1 MPDRVGHD
9 EKMKVF
15 RKTGVST
22 LINILGMSVAF
33 AAAMILM
40 VQVRWDTTYDANY
53 EGHKQVFRLE
63 NNWMDK
69 GLFSTSFSRPMI
81 EIAKTASPNIEAV
94 GTYWTMPHEA
104 TLKKDGEE
112 TVFSVPSARVDSSM
126 FSVFPFE
133 WVEGSAR
140 EFTAGE
146 TAVVSEEYAKTFF
159 GDESALGQFFKAGN
173 GVEVRVVGVFKDMPK
188 NSSMNYGVL
197 VNLGDDFLNN
207 SNEWS
212 FVAFVKLKDP
222 TLAKETETLIETA
235 LLDYF
240 GENVDEEYAEE
251 FRRGY
256 RISNLNDAH
265 FERDVRAD
273 IASTNKAITITLA
286 AIAILLILIAII
298 NFINFAFAEI
308 PFRIKNINTRK
319 VLGEGRGSLIVRQL
333 LHAGLIALIAFAIAC
348 LIMHV
353 VAGSS
358 WASYVSDSLT
368 LKNNI
373 GILALML
380 GVALVSAVI
389 AGLAPA
395 LYSTSQPAALVLKGS
410 YGTSVKGKALRNILV
425 GLQFVLSFLFILMA
439 LFVGVQTK
447 YMMGKDMGFDEA
459 RVLQTWCGYPAGN
472 QKDALRSHLLQNP
485 SIEAVTFADSP
496 VVSDGKMGWSRTGD
510 DGNQVFMEV
519 LPVDDNFVQFFG
531 LQIVEG
537 RDFRESD
544 NQNETGSIIPN
555 ETYMQMFPQFHVGS
569 LMYGHV
575 DNCEIVGVVKD
586 FNFKSLQHAMGPLV
600 LYNWGKE
607 GWRSFGTMYVRTAP
621 GADFKDVSDYIKDAI
636 CKFDPRREPHM
647 ITVSHLDKWIEDM
660 YQSEQSLGKLITIAS
675 FVALLIA
682 IIGII
687 GLVFFETQFIR
698 KEIAVRRV
706 NGATVGS
713 ILKMINK
720 KYLIMAAASFVIAA
734 PVAYWLMTA
743 WRKGFAYQAP
753 VPVWL
758 FLVALLA
765 VAAITLA
772 VVTLQ
777 SWRAAN
783 ANPVESLKNE

>member
-1 MPDRVGHD
+1 
-9 EKMKVF
+9 MKVF

-40 VQVRWDTTYDANY
+40 VQVRWDTTFDANY

-112 TVFSVPSARVDSSM
+112 TVLSVPSARVDSSM

-146 TAVVSEEYAKTFF
+146 TAVVSEEYAKIFF
-159 GDESALGQFFKAGN
+159 GDESAIGKNFKAGN

-188 NSSMNYGVL
+188 NSSMHYGVL
-197 VNLGDDFLNN
+197 VNLGDDFLDN

-212 FVAFVKLKDP
+212 FLALVKLKDP
-222 TLAKETETLIETA
+222 TPAKETEILIVNA
-235 LLDYF
+235 LLEYV
-240 GENVDEEYAEE
+240 GGNVDEEDADE
-251 FRRGY
+251 FRKGF
-256 RISNLNDAH
+256 RIVNLHDAH
-265 FERDVRAD
+265 FERDVRAN
-273 IASTNKAITITLA
+273 IASANKAITFTLA

-368 LKNNI
+368 LKDNI

-410 YGTSVKGKALRNILV
+410 YGTSVKGKALRNMLV

-447 YMMGKDMGFDEA
+447 YMIGKDMGFDEA

-472 QKDALRSHLLQNP
+472 QKDALKSHLLQNP
-485 SIEAVTFADSP
+485 SIEDVTFCDSP

-544 NQNETGSIIPN
+544 NQNEAGSIIPN
-555 ETYMQMFPQFHVGS
+555 ETFMQMFPQFHVGS

-698 KEIAVRRV
+698 KEIALRRV

-720 KYLIMAAASFVIAA
+720 KYLIMAGASFVIAA

-743 WRKGFAYQAP
+743 WRKGFAYQSP
-753 VPVWL
+753 VPVWI

>member
-1 MPDRVGHD
+1 
-9 EKMKVF
+9 MKVF

-53 EGHKQVFRLE
+53 EGHKQVFRME

-69 GLFSTSFSRPMI
+69 GLFSTSISRPMI
-81 EIAKTASPNIEAV
+81 EIAKTASPNIEVV

-112 TVFSVPSARVDSSM
+112 TVLSVPSARVDSSM

-159 GDESALGQFFKAGN
+159 GDESALGKHFKAGN
-173 GVEVRVVGVFKDMPK
+173 GVEVRVIGVFKDMPK

-251 FRRGY
+251 FRRGF

-265 FERDVRAD
+265 FERDVRAN

-308 PFRIKNINTRK
+308 PFRIKSINTRK

-333 LHAGLIALIAFAIAC
+333 LHAGLIAIIAFAIAC

-358 WASYVSDSLT
+358 WASYVSDSLA

-380 GVALVSAVI
+380 VVALVSAVI

-496 VVSDGKMGWSRTGD
+496 IVSDGKMGWSRTGD
-510 DGNQVFMEV
+510 DGTQVFMEV

-537 RDFRESD
+537 RDFSESD

-555 ETYMQMFPQFHVGS
+555 ETFMQMFPLFHVGS

-586 FNFKSLQHAMGPLV
+586 FNFKSLQHAMGPIV
-600 LYNWGKE
+600 LYNWGKN
-607 GWRSFGTMYVRTAP
+607 GWRSFGTMYVRTVP
-621 GADFKDVSDYIKDAI
+621 GADFKEVSDYIKEAI

-720 KYLIMAAASFVIAA
+720 KYLIMAGASFVIAA

-753 VPVWL
+753 VPVWI

>member
-1 MPDRVGHD
+1 
-9 EKMKVF
+9 MKVF

-40 VQVRWDTTYDANY
+40 VQVRWDTTYDANF

-94 GTYWTMPHEA
+94 GTYWTMPQEA
-104 TLKKDGEE
+104 TLNKNGEQ
-112 TVFSVPSARVDSSM
+112 TILSVPSARVDSSM

-146 TAVVSEEYAKTFF
+146 TAVVSEEYAKLFF
-159 GDESALGQFFKAGN
+159 GDESAIGKIFKAGN

-188 NSSMNYGVL
+188 NYSMHYGVL
-197 VNLGDDFLNN
+197 VNLGDDYLDD

-212 FVAFVKLKDP
+212 FPAFVKLKDP
-222 TLAKETETLIETA
+222 SLAKETATQMVNA
-235 LLDYF
+235 LLEYVGDD
-240 GENVDEEYAEE
+240 VDEAQANE
-251 FRRGY
+251 FREGF
-256 RISNLNDAH
+256 RISNLHEAH
-265 FERDVRAD
+265 FERDVRAN
-273 IASTNKAITITLA
+273 IASANKAITITLA

-308 PFRIKNINTRK
+308 PFRIKSINTRK
-319 VLGEGRGSLIVRQL
+319 VLGEGRGSLIGRQL

-353 VAGSS
+353 VAGTS
-358 WASYVSDSLT
+358 WASYVSDSLA
-368 LKNNI
+368 LKDNI
-373 GILALML
+373 GILVLML

-447 YMMGKDMGFDEA
+447 YMLGKDMGFDEA

-485 SIEAVTFADSP
+485 SIEDVTFCDSP
-496 VVSDGKMGWSRTGD
+496 IVSDGKMGWSRTGD

-555 ETYMQMFPQFHVGS
+555 ETFMQMFPQFHVGS

-575 DNCEIVGVVKD
+575 DNSEIVGVVKD

-621 GADFKDVSDYIKDAI
+621 GADFKDVSDSIKDAI

-687 GLVFFETQFIR
+687 GLVFFETQFLK

-713 ILKMINK
+713 ILQMINK
-720 KYLIMAAASFVIAA
+720 KYLIMACVSFVIAA

-753 VPVWL
+753 VPVWI
-758 FLVALLA
+758 FLVALIV

-777 SWRAAN
+777 SWRAAST
-783 ANPVESLKNE
+783 NPVESLKNE

>member
-1 MPDRVGHD
+1 
-9 EKMKVF
+9 MKVF

-81 EIAKTASPNIEAV
+81 EIAEAASPNIEAV

-159 GDESALGQFFKAGN
+159 GDESALGKNFKAGN
-173 GVEVRVVGVFKDMPK
+173 GVEVQVVGVFKDMPK
-188 NSSMNYGVL
+188 NSNMHYGVL
-197 VNLGDDFLNN
+197 VNLGDEFLDNT
-207 SNEWS
+207 NEWS
-212 FVAFVKLKDP
+212 FLAFVKLKDP
-222 TLAKETETLIETA
+222 SLAKETEA
-235 LLDYF
+235 LM
-240 GENVDEEYAEE
+240 ENAVLEQYGDDFDADEADE
-251 FRRGY
+251 FRRGF
-256 RISNLNDAH
+256 RISNVHDAH
-265 FERDVRAD
+265 FERDVRAN
-273 IASTNKAITITLA
+273 IASANKAITITLA

-647 ITVSHLDKWIEDM
+647 ITVSHLDEWIEDM

-713 ILKMINK
+713 ILEMINK

-753 VPVWL
+753 VPVWI
-758 FLVALLA
+758 FFVALLA

>member
-1 MPDRVGHD
+1 
-9 EKMKVF
+9 MKVF

-40 VQVRWDTTYDANY
+40 VQVRWDTTYDANF
-53 EGHKQVFRLE
+53 EGHKQVFRME

-81 EIAKTASPNIEAV
+81 EIAKMASPNIEAV
-94 GTYWTMPHEA
+94 GTYWTMPHEV
-104 TLKKDGEE
+104 TLKKDGEQ
-112 TVFSVPSARVDSSM
+112 TILSVPSARVDSSM

-159 GDESALGQFFKAGN
+159 GDESAIGKNFKAGN
-173 GVEVRVVGVFKDMPK
+173 GMEVRVVGVFKDMPK
-188 NSSMNYGVL
+188 NYSMHYGVL
-197 VNLGDDFLNN
+197 VNLGDDFLDD

-212 FVAFVKLKDP
+212 FPAFVKLKDP
-222 TLAKETETLIETA
+222 SLAKETETQMVSA
-235 LLDYF
+235 LLEYVGDD
-240 GENVDEEYAEE
+240 VDEAQANE
-251 FRRGY
+251 FRKGF
-256 RISNLNDAH
+256 RISNLHEAH
-265 FERDVRAD
+265 FERDVRAN
-273 IASTNKAITITLA
+273 IASANKAITITLA

-308 PFRIKNINTRK
+308 PFRIKSINTRK
-319 VLGEGRGSLIVRQL
+319 VLGEGRGSLIGRQL

-353 VAGSS
+353 VAGTS
-358 WASYVSDSLT
+358 WASYVSDSLA
-368 LKNNI
+368 LKDNI
-373 GILALML
+373 GILVLML

-439 LFVGVQTK
+439 LFVSVQTK
-447 YMMGKDMGFDEA
+447 FMIGKDMGFDEA

-485 SIEAVTFADSP
+485 SIEDVTFCDSP
-496 VVSDGKMGWSRTGD
+496 IVSDGKMGWSRTGD

-544 NQNETGSIIPN
+544 NQNEAGSIIPN
-555 ETYMQMFPQFHVGS
+555 ETFMQMFPQFHVGS

-586 FNFKSLQHAMGPLV
+586 FNFKSLQHAMGPIV

-607 GWRSFGTMYVRTAP
+607 GWRSFGTMYVRTVP
-621 GADFKDVSDYIKDAI
+621 GADFKDVSDSIKDAI

-720 KYLIMAAASFVIAA
+720 KYLVMAGASFLIAA
-734 PVAYWLMTA
+734 PVAYGLMTA

-753 VPVWL
+753 VPVWI

-765 VAAITLA
+765 VATITLA

-777 SWRAAN
+777 SWRAAS

>member
-1 MPDRVGHD
+1 
-9 EKMKVF
+9 MKVF

-40 VQVRWDTTYDANY
+40 VQVKWDATYDKTFK
-53 EGHKQVFRLE
+53 GHKQVFRME

-81 EIAKTASPNIEAV
+81 EIIKTASPNIEAL
-94 GTYWTMPHEA
+94 GTYWTMPHEV

-112 TVFSVPSARVDSSM
+112 TILSVPSARVDSSM

-140 EFTAGE
+140 EFIAGE

-159 GDESALGQFFKAGN
+159 GDESALGKNFKAGN

-188 NSSMNYGVL
+188 NSNMHYGVL
-197 VNLGDDFLNN
+197 VNLGDEFLDNT
-207 SNEWS
+207 NEWS
-212 FVAFVKLKDP
+212 FLAFVKLKDP
-222 TLAKETETLIETA
+222 SLAKETEA
-235 LLDYF
+235 LM
-240 GENVDEEYAEE
+240 ENAVLEQYGNDFDADEADE
-251 FRRGY
+251 FRRGF
-256 RISNLNDAH
+256 RISNVHDAH
-265 FERDVRAD
+265 FERDVRAN

-772 VVTLQ
+772 VVTFQ

>member
-1 MPDRVGHD
+1 
-9 EKMKVF
+9 MKVF

-40 VQVRWDTTYDANY
+40 VQVRWDTTFDANY
-53 EGHKQVFRLE
+53 EGHKQVFRME

-69 GLFSTSFSRPMI
+69 GLFSTSISRPMI

-112 TVFSVPSARVDSSM
+112 TVLSVPSARVDSSM
-126 FSVFPFE
+126 FFVFPFE

-159 GDESALGQFFKAGN
+159 GDESALGKHFKAGN
-173 GVEVRVVGVFKDMPK
+173 GVEVRVIGVFKDMPK

-251 FRRGY
+251 FRRGF

-265 FERDVRAD
+265 FERDVRAN
-273 IASTNKAITITLA
+273 IASANKAITITLA

-308 PFRIKNINTRK
+308 PFRIKSINTRK

-333 LHAGLIALIAFAIAC
+333 LLAGLIALIAFAIAC

-358 WASYVSDSLT
+358 WASYVSDSLA
-368 LKNNI
+368 LKDNL
-373 GILALML
+373 GILALMFGL
-380 GVALVSAVI
+380 ALVSAVV
-389 AGLAPA
+389 AGIAPA

-496 VVSDGKMGWSRTGD
+496 IVSDGKMGWSRTGD
-510 DGNQVFMEV
+510 DGTQVFMEV

-544 NQNETGSIIPN
+544 NQNEAGSIIPN
-555 ETYMQMFPQFHVGS
+555 ETFMQMFPLFHVGS

-575 DNCEIVGVVKD
+575 DNSEIIGVVKD

-600 LYNWGKE
+600 LYNWGKN
-607 GWRSFGTMYVRTAP
+607 GWRSFGTMYVRTVP
-621 GADFKDVSDYIKDAI
+621 GADFKEVSDYIKEAI

-720 KYLIMAAASFVIAA
+720 KYLIMAGASFVIAA

-743 WRKGFAYQAP
+743 WRKGFAYQSP
-753 VPVWL
+753 VPVWI

-765 VAAITLA
+765 VAAITMA

-777 SWRAAN
+777 SLRAAS

>member
-1 MPDRVGHD
+1 
-9 EKMKVF
+9 MKVF

-40 VQVRWDTTYDANY
+40 VQVRWDTTFDANY
-53 EGHKQVFRLE
+53 EGHKQVFRME

-69 GLFSTSFSRPMI
+69 GLFSTSISRPMI

-112 TVFSVPSARVDSSM
+112 SVLSVPSARVDSSM

-159 GDESALGQFFKAGN
+159 GDESALGKHFKAGN
-173 GVEVRVVGVFKDMPK
+173 GVEVRVIGVFKDMPK

-251 FRRGY
+251 FRRGF

-265 FERDVRAD
+265 FERDVRAN

-308 PFRIKNINTRK
+308 PFRIKSINTRK

-333 LHAGLIALIAFAIAC
+333 LHAGLISIIAFAIAC

-358 WASYVSDSLT
+358 WASYVSDSLA

-380 GVALVSAVI
+380 VVALVSAVI

-496 VVSDGKMGWSRTGD
+496 IVSDGKMGWSRTGD
-510 DGNQVFMEV
+510 DGTQVFMEV

-537 RDFRESD
+537 RDFSESD

-555 ETYMQMFPQFHVGS
+555 ETFMQMFPLFHVGS

-586 FNFKSLQHAMGPLV
+586 FNFKSLQHAMGPIV
-600 LYNWGKE
+600 LYNWGKN
-607 GWRSFGTMYVRTAP
+607 GWRSFGTMYVRTVP
-621 GADFKDVSDYIKDAI
+621 GADFKEVSDYIKEAI

-720 KYLIMAAASFVIAA
+720 KYLIMAGASFVIAA

-753 VPVWL
+753 VPVWI

>member
-1 MPDRVGHD
+1 
-9 EKMKVF
+9 MKVF

-40 VQVRWDTTYDANY
+40 VQVRWDTTYDANF
-53 EGHKQVFRLE
+53 EGHKQVFRME

-81 EIAKTASPNIEAV
+81 EIIKTASPNIEAV
-94 GTYWTMPHEA
+94 GTYWTMPHEV

-112 TVFSVPSARVDSSM
+112 TILSVPSARVDSSM

-159 GDESALGQFFKAGN
+159 GDESALGKNFKAGN
-173 GVEVRVVGVFKDMPK
+173 GVEVRVIGVFKDMPK
-188 NSSMNYGVL
+188 NSNMHYGVL
-197 VNLGDDFLNN
+197 VNLGDDYLDN

-212 FVAFVKLKDP
+212 FPAFVKLKDP
-222 TLAKETETLIETA
+222 SLAKETEALMENVVLEQYGNDFDADETA
-235 LLDYF
+235 
-240 GENVDEEYAEE
+240 E
-251 FRRGY
+251 FRRGF
-256 RISNLNDAH
+256 RISNLHDAH
-265 FERDVRAD
+265 FERDVRAN
-273 IASTNKAITITLA
+273 IASANKAITITLD

-308 PFRIKNINTRK
+308 PFRIKSINTRK
-319 VLGEGRGSLIVRQL
+319 VLGEGRGSLIGRQL

-368 LKNNI
+368 PKDNI

-410 YGTSVKGKALRNILV
+410 YGTSVKGKALRNMLV

-447 YMMGKDMGFDEA
+447 YMIGKDMGFDEA

-472 QKDALRSHLLQNP
+472 QKDALKSHLLQNP
-485 SIEAVTFADSP
+485 SIEDVTFCDSP
-496 VVSDGKMGWSRTGD
+496 IVSDGRMSWSRTGD
-510 DGNQVFMEV
+510 DGNQVFMEA
-519 LPVDDNFVQFFG
+519 LPVDESFVQFFG

-544 NQNETGSIIPN
+544 NRNEAGSIIPN
-555 ETYMQMFPQFHVGS
+555 ETFMQMFPQFHVGS
-569 LMYGHV
+569 LMEGHV
-575 DNCEIVGVVKD
+575 DNCEIIGVVKD

-600 LYNWGKE
+600 LYNWGKD

-720 KYLIMAAASFVIAA
+720 KYLIMSGASFVIAA

-743 WRKGFAYQAP
+743 WRKGFAYQSP
-753 VPVWL
+753 VPVWI

-777 SWRAAN
+777 SWRAAS

>member
-1 MPDRVGHD
+1 
-9 EKMKVF
+9 MKVF

-40 VQVRWDTTYDANY
+40 VQVRWDTTYDANF
-53 EGHKQVFRLE
+53 EGHKQVFRVE

-94 GTYWTMPHEA
+94 GTYWTMPHEV
-104 TLKKDGEE
+104 TLKKDGEQ
-112 TVFSVPSARVDSSM
+112 TILSVPSARVDSSM

-140 EFTAGE
+140 EFAAGE

-159 GDESALGQFFKAGN
+159 GDESAIGKSFKAGN
-173 GVEVRVVGVFKDMPK
+173 GMEVRVVGVFKDMPK
-188 NSSMNYGVL
+188 NYSMHYGVL
-197 VNLGDDFLNN
+197 VNLGDDFLDD

-212 FVAFVKLKDP
+212 FPAFVKLKDP
-222 TLAKETETLIETA
+222 SLAKETETQIVSA
-235 LLDYF
+235 LLEYVGDD
-240 GENVDEEYAEE
+240 VDEAQANE
-251 FRRGY
+251 FRKGF
-256 RISNLNDAH
+256 RISHLHEAH
-265 FERDVRAD
+265 FERDVRAN
-273 IASTNKAITITLA
+273 IASANKAITITLA

-308 PFRIKNINTRK
+308 PFRIKSINTRK
-319 VLGEGRGSLIVRQL
+319 VLGQGRGSLVGRQL
-333 LHAGLIALIAFAIAC
+333 LHAGLIALTAFAIAC

-353 VAGSS
+353 VAGTS
-358 WASYVSDSLT
+358 WASYVSDSLA
-368 LKNNI
+368 LKANI

-410 YGTSVKGKALRNILV
+410 YGTSVKGQALRNMLV

-439 LFVGVQTK
+439 LFVSVQTK
-447 YMMGKDMGFDEA
+447 FMIGKDMGFDEA

-485 SIEAVTFADSP
+485 SIEDVTFCDSP
-496 VVSDGKMGWSRTGD
+496 IVSDGKMGWSRTGD

-544 NQNETGSIIPN
+544 NQNEAGSIIPN
-555 ETYMQMFPQFHVGS
+555 ETFMKMFPQFHVGS

-586 FNFKSLQHAMGPLV
+586 FNFKSLQHAMGPIV

-607 GWRSFGTMYVRTAP
+607 GWRSFGTMYVRTVP
-621 GADFKDVSDYIKDAI
+621 GADFKDVSDSIKDAI
-636 CKFDPRREPHM
+636 CKFDPRREPDM

-706 NGATVGS
+706 NGATVDS

-720 KYLIMAAASFVIAA
+720 KYLVMAGASFMITA

-753 VPVWL
+753 VPVWI
-758 FLVALLA
+758 FLVALIA

>member
-1 MPDRVGHD
+1 
-9 EKMKVF
+9 MKVF

-94 GTYWTMPHEA
+94 GTYWTMPQEA
-104 TLKKDGEE
+104 TLNKNGEQ
-112 TVFSVPSARVDSSM
+112 TIISVPSARVDSSM

-159 GDESALGQFFKAGN
+159 GDESAIGKIFKAGN

-188 NSSMNYGVL
+188 NYSMHYGIL
-197 VNLGDDFLNN
+197 VNLGDDFLDD

-212 FVAFVKLKDP
+212 FPAFVKLKDP
-222 TLAKETETLIETA
+222 SLAKETETRMVNT
-235 LLDYF
+235 LLEYVGDD
-240 GENVDEEYAEE
+240 VDEAQANE
-251 FRRGY
+251 FRKGF
-256 RISNLNDAH
+256 RIVYLHEAH
-265 FERDVRAD
+265 FERDVRAN
-273 IASTNKAITITLA
+273 IASANKAITITLA

-308 PFRIKNINTRK
+308 PFRIKSINTRK
-319 VLGEGRGSLIVRQL
+319 VLGERRGSLVGRQL
-333 LHAGLIALIAFAIAC
+333 LHAGLIALTAFAIAC

-353 VAGSS
+353 VSGTS
-358 WASYVSDSLT
+358 WASYVSDSLA
-368 LKNNI
+368 LKDNI

-439 LFVGVQTK
+439 LFVSVQTK
-447 YMMGKDMGFDEA
+447 YMIGKDMGFDEA

-496 VVSDGKMGWSRTGD
+496 IVSDGKMGWSRTGD

-555 ETYMQMFPQFHVGS
+555 ETFMQMFPQYHVGS

-575 DNCEIVGVVKD
+575 DNCELVGVVND

-713 ILKMINK
+713 ILMKINK
-720 KYLIMAAASFVIAA
+720 KYLIMAGASFVIAA

-753 VPVWL
+753 VPVWI
-758 FLVALLA
+758 FIVALLS

>member
-1 MPDRVGHD
+1 
-9 EKMKVF
+9 MKIF

-40 VQVRWDTTYDANY
+40 VQVRWDTTFDANY
-53 EGHKQVFRLE
+53 EGHEQVFRME

-104 TLKKDGEE
+104 TLRKDGEE
-112 TVFSVPSARVDSSM
+112 TVLSVPSARVDSSM

-146 TAVVSEEYAKTFF
+146 TVVVSEEYAKTFF

-212 FVAFVKLKDP
+212 FVAFIKLKDP

-459 RVLQTWCGYPAGN
+459 RVLQVWCGYPAGN

-485 SIEAVTFADSP
+485 SIEDVTFCDSP
-496 VVSDGKMGWSRTGD
+496 IVSDGRMSWSRTGD
-510 DGNQVFMEV
+510 DGNQVFMEA
-519 LPVDDNFVQFFG
+519 LPVDVNFVDFFG
-531 LQIVEG
+531 LQMVEG

-544 NQNETGSIIPN
+544 NQNEAGSIIPN
-555 ETYMQMFPQFHVGS
+555 ETFMQMFPQYHVGS
-569 LMYGHV
+569 LMDGHV

-600 LYNWGKE
+600 LYNWGKD

-621 GADFKDVSDYIKDAI
+621 GADFKEVSDYIKEAI

-753 VPVWL
+753 VPVWI

-777 SWRAAN
+777 SWRAAS